1 MKKRIPEPVSNV
13 EDSSNLEA
21 LARAYIQAAT
31 NRKMTQTEAVELI
44 TKIWRNDIT
53 IAEIKKRVEES
64 GCLQDT
70 EECKE
75 FRSKVERMIKEF
87 PNLAAY
93 YRKDYNKAE
102 RERYAIEMICGIY
115 KYFEK
120 TDSIRSNELICF
132 LRDYLIVVLD
142 EFTTL
147 TASPAIQNR
156 MDHTF
161 NKLRQISFCTTKGP
175 DDLYEKPD
183 LSVRPFDPE
192 NPGVMHFHGSILPL
206 ELVSEGRELMREYD
220 VRDTKLT
227 RMIFDLLWFVETFF

>member
-75 FRSKVERMIKEF
+75 FRGKVERMIKEF

-93 YRKDYNKAE
+93 YRKDYAKAE
-102 RERYAIEMICGIY
+102 RERYAIEMLCGIY

-120 TDSIRSNELICF
+120 TDSIRANELICF
-132 LRDYLIVVLD
+132 LRDYLTVVLD

-147 TASPAIQNR
+147 TAAPAIQNR

-161 NKLRQISFCTTKGP
+161 NKLYEISFCTTKGP
-175 DDLYEKPD
+175 DDRYEKPD
-183 LSVRPFDPE
+183 FSVRPFDPE

-206 ELVSEGRELMREYD
+206 KMVSDGRKLMREYD
-220 VRDTKLT
+220 ARDTKLS